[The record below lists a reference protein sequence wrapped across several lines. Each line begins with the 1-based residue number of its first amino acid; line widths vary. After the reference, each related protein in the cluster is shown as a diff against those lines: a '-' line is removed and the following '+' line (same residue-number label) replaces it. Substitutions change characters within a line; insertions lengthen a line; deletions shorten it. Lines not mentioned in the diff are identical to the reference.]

1 MTMGNWQR
9 TSRTLAVALLAGS
22 LALGAISAAAPAINP
37 QPVAAAAAV
46 AATHYPQGAFNY
58 GDNHASIYVDPTNFT
73 ADQVAT
79 VNEAV
84 ANVQTML
91 NGIFTITVTN
101 TRSAADM
108 IITGKDLSNTESAAG
123 EQVGGSTTINYNR
136 VVNHIA
142 QHPNGTQIVVDD
154 SYRSYA
160 TSKYFTPEWSPQLPS
175 QGDPQY
181 QVFYN
186 YYQEYYD
193 KWQKNTL
200 LIDTEHEIGHGLSLD
215 HLPVAVYGSAIMNP
229 AETLDRQGNPLVDLA
244 KDPTYIRAAQAIYG
258 GQAIALGK
266 TDVKQPTQGYHNST
280 SDNSSN
286 SGNTG
291 NTGNSANGGNSGNA
305 NNGTS
310 TRNNTVKPASGTVNV
325 YQASGAEVY
334 SDANFT
340 NDTGR
345 KLPQYSQWK
354 GFAIV
359 SDAAGNPVG
368 YNVGGQQYVKFS
380 EAAFIYP
387 MGHTNESQTV
397 SGVFKINVPGH
408 PTWAPRS
415 TTTPSKSKASSAAA
429 PGGGYLPAR
438 PWVTASSTTTSA
450 ATNGSAPITAH
461 SSNKHNQR
469 LAP

>member
-1 MTMGNWQR
+1 MTIGNWQR

-37 QPVAAAAAV
+37 QPVAAAAV
-46 AATHYPQGAFNY
+46 ATTHYPQGAFNY

-73 ADQVAT
+73 AEQVAT
-79 VNEAV
+79 VNEAI

-108 IITGKDLSNTESAAG
+108 IIAGKDLSNTETTAG
-123 EQVGGSTTINYNR
+123 EQFGGSTTINYNR

-142 QHPNGTQIVVDD
+142 QHPNGTQIVVDA

-160 TSKYFTPEWSPQLPS
+160 TSKYFTSEWSPQLPS

-181 QVFYN
+181 QFFYN
-186 YYQEYYD
+186 YYQGYYD

-229 AETLDRQGNPLVDLA
+229 AEALDHQGNPLIDLA
-244 KDPTYIRAAQAIYG
+244 KDSTYIRAAQAIYG
-258 GQAIALGK
+258 GQAIALGE
-266 TDVKQPTQGYHNST
+266 TDVKQPTQGYHSSDAGNSNNT
-280 SDNSSN
+280 GNNGN

-291 NTGNSANGGNSGNA
+291 NSGNSGNSGNA
-305 NNGTS
+305 GNTGNGS
-310 TRNNTVKPASGTVNV
+310 SSQKNTVKPASGTVNV

-334 SDANFT
+334 SDADFT

-345 KLPQYSQWK
+345 KLPQNSQWK
-354 GFAIV
+354 GFGIV
-359 SDAAGNPVG
+359 LDAAGNTVG
-368 YNVGGQQYVKFS
+368 FNVGGQQYVKFS
-380 EAAFIYP
+380 ESSFVSP
-387 MGHTNESQTV
+387 LGHTNESQTV

-408 PTWAPRS
+408 PTWGTAFYNDALQVKGILRGGSRWRVFARKTLSDGKQYYNLGGNQWIRS
-415 TTTPSKSKASSAAA
+415 D
-429 PGGGYLPAR
+429 Y
-438 PWVTASSTTTSA
+438 
-450 ATNGSAPITAH
+450 GSFI
-461 SSNKHNQR
+461 Q
-469 LAP
+469 